1 MITVTLTIDGH
12 EIECDAV
19 YEYWAAEP
27 QNNVQETWAVME
39 LTTTNELGDAI
50 DLGGLLDIRDI
61 QEELVN
67 KIKEELIK
75 DEY

>member
-1 MITVTLTIDGH
+1 
-12 EIECDAV
+12 
-19 YEYWAAEP
+19 
-27 QNNVQETWAVME
+27 ME
-39 LTTTNELGDAI
+39 LTTTNELGDEV